1 MSITIRTRLRIA
13 ALTPLLLL
21 ALNSAHAKNPSLL
34 TLSSEHFKDTATVT
48 DDPMTGTTTISTE
61 PGFVERTGPMRM
73 VWHDEYLKGV
83 IDRKTGQK
91 SFQVSGFVIYS
102 GSLR

>member
-21 ALNSAHAKNPSLL
+21 SGALHSAHAKEPSLL
-34 TLSSEHFKDTATVT
+34 TLSPEHFKDTATVT
-48 DDPMTGTTTISTE
+48 DDPMAGTTTISTE

-73 VWHDEYLKGV
+73 VWHDEYLKGA

-102 GSLR
+102 GS